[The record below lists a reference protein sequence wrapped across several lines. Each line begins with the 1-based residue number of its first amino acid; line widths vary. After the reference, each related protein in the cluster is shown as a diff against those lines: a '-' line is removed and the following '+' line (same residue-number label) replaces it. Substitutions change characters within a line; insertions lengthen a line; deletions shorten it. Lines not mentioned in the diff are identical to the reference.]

1 MVQRPRTGSNQQ
13 PFLSATRNWGT
24 LWFIFFPLHPSLRL
38 GFLICRWCPTR
49 SFGRQYLEDGDGDGD
64 VTVWL
69 TTKRLTDYTCICL
82 GACVFLPRI
91 PWLNMVKVFENCWLP
106 ATVRARWDLG
116 RLCACDKFG
125 LLKGVSAWNDVC
137 QLHECPYSNPVRVFG
152 PLHCADL
159 CVDLVLSRVELT
171 AIMQIEEELH

>member
-24 LWFIFFPLHPSLRL
+24 LWLIFFPLHPSLRL

-49 SFGRQYLEDGDGDGD
+49 SFARQYLKDDGDGD

-106 ATVRARWDLG
+106 ATVRARRDLG

-137 QLHECPYSNPVRVFG
+137 QLHECPYSNHVRVFG